1 MQLKPMQS
9 RIVAALLLT
18 LSAGCVGLQ
27 QPDFP
32 AATPAPSSE
41 RAQALLARGDHA
53 QAAAMYEALAMRAA
67 AGERNALLLTAA
79 RSWLNA
85 TRTTDA
91 ARVLGLLGTGLSTD
105 QTTQRRILDA
115 EIALANGQAQQAWTR
130 IAAVPEPAGGAQA
143 IGYLDA
149 RMRIA
154 VAAARPVDAVRA
166 EIAAERHAADATQRS
181 RLRSQLLAQLRVARE
196 RGVKL
201 EPATSQDGVVRG
213 WLDLGAIAGNVRG
226 VSLTSSSEA
235 QRWRARY
242 PGHPATEL
250 LNEALPPSLSSTGLP
265 NSIALLLP
273 VSRSDAQL
281 VRDGFRYAIEQLPV
295 ESRPT
300 LRIYDTTTA
309 PVAGLLLQARAE
321 GAQFIVG
328 PLTREEVTAA
338 AEAGTPPAPMLA
350 LNFLAGDRGGP
361 NGFYQFALSPEDEA
375 RAVARRILASGQRRG
390 VAIAPTGDWGNR
402 VLAAFTQEL
411 QAGRGVLLAQA
422 SYDPS
427 THDYGEQIK
436 LILGT
441 ADSEARLRRVQ
452 AVTGGKLEFEPR
464 RRTDLDFI
472 FAPGMSTNARLLRPQ
487 LRFHYAGDVPI
498 YATSAAFVPGA
509 GSSNR
514 DLEGVIF
521 PDMPW
526 LLPDGTVASLKQD
539 AAQSAGSGWDT
550 RLFAFGYDSCQ
561 LALAIAGS
569 GGDPRRVLVSGLTG
583 QLSVDQ
589 GGRVRRDLQW
599 ARISGGEPQLLGA
612 PAAPN

>member
-201 EPATSQDGVVRG
+201 
-213 WLDLGAIAGNVRG
+213 
-226 VSLTSSSEA
+226 
-235 QRWRARY
+235 
-242 PGHPATEL
+242 
-250 LNEALPPSLSSTGLP
+250 
-265 NSIALLLP
+265 
-273 VSRSDAQL
+273 
-281 VRDGFRYAIEQLPV
+281 
-295 ESRPT
+295 
-300 LRIYDTTTA
+300 
-309 PVAGLLLQARAE
+309 
-321 GAQFIVG
+321 
-328 PLTREEVTAA
+328 
-338 AEAGTPPAPMLA
+338 PMA
-350 LNFLAGDRGGP
+350 
-361 NGFYQFALSPEDEA
+361 
-375 RAVARRILASGQRRG
+375 
-390 VAIAPTGDWGNR
+390 
-402 VLAAFTQEL
+402 
-411 QAGRGVLLAQA
+411 
-422 SYDPS
+422 
-427 THDYGEQIK
+427 
-436 LILGT
+436 
-441 ADSEARLRRVQ
+441 
-452 AVTGGKLEFEPR
+452 
-464 RRTDLDFI
+464 
-472 FAPGMSTNARLLRPQ
+472 
-487 LRFHYAGDVPI
+487 
-498 YATSAAFVPGA
+498 
-509 GSSNR
+509 
-514 DLEGVIF
+514 
-521 PDMPW
+521 
-526 LLPDGTVASLKQD
+526 
-539 AAQSAGSGWDT
+539 
-550 RLFAFGYDSCQ
+550 
-561 LALAIAGS
+561 
-569 GGDPRRVLVSGLTG
+569 
-583 QLSVDQ
+583 
-589 GGRVRRDLQW
+589 
-599 ARISGGEPQLLGA
+599 
-612 PAAPN
+612 